1 MVRAIDMK
9 YKATGPLADIVGTRK
24 MKRGQMMKAI
34 WKEIDAADI
43 QGVEGDTVKYKGK
56 TYKGGQVLHVGD
68 DPDFKDLCG
77 GKKKIVFFELST
89 CMNKYMDLVD

>member
-9 YKATGPLADIVGTRK
+9 YKATGPLADIIGTRK
-24 MKRGQMMKAI
+24 MTRGQMMRAI

-43 QGVEGDTVKYKGK
+43 QGVEGDTAKYKGK
-56 TYKGGQVLHVGD
+56 TYKGGQILHVGD
-68 DPDFKDLCG
+68 DPDFKKLCG